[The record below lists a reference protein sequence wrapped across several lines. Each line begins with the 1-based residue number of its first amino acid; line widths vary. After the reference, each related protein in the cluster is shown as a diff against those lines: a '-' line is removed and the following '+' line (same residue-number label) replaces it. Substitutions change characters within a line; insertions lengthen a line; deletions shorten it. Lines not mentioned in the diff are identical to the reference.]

1 MRYSLIKFKVH
12 GDHNGKLIAL
22 EKNDDFPFD
31 IKRVY
36 YIFDSSKDVI
46 RGKHAH
52 KNLQQVIICAR
63 GECDFIID
71 DGSVREK
78 IKLNDPSQGLYLN
91 SCVWR
96 EFSNF
101 SSDCLIIVLAS
112 EYYNKD
118 DYIHNYDEFIKICAL
133 NKNSD

>member
-52 KNLQQVIICAR
+52 KNLQQVLICVN
-63 GECDFIID
+63 
-71 DGSVREK
+71 GSCVVDLDNGIEK
-78 IKLNDPSQGLYLN
+78 TSVVLDNPYTGLYIKN
-91 SCVWR
+91 NIWR
-96 EFSNF
+96 EMRDFSE
-101 SSDCLIIVLAS
+101 DCVLLVLAS
-112 EYYNKD
+112 DYYNEA
-118 DYIHNYDEFIKICAL
+118 DYIRNYDEFLKFVEV
-133 NKNSD
+133 KK